1 MMETAIV
8 LGATGLVGSALVQQ
22 LLEDDACR
30 KVTVL
35 VRRSTRIHHPR
46 LEEHIIDFDR
56 PDQWRQLV
64 TGDVLFSAF
73 GTTIR
78 KAGSQEAQYKVDYT
92 YQYEVAAAAAEN
104 GVPVY
109 VLISAAYASP
119 DSKIF
124 YSRIKGELERDV
136 RKLPFRSVH
145 FLQPGMLA
153 GHRHEV
159 RVGEKMGLMVM
170 TVMGWIPVLRRFK
183 PIPATEVAAAM
194 IHAAKRPYGG
204 TTVYTMGKVFRLAK
218 GEIS

>member
-1 MMETAIV
+1 MKTAIV
-8 LGATGLVGSALVQQ
+8 LGATGMVGSALVQQ
-22 LLEDDACR
+22 LLQDDAYS
-30 KVTVL
+30 KVKVF
-35 VRRSTRIHHPR
+35 VRRSTQIHHPK
-46 LEEHIIDFDR
+46 LEEHIIDFDQ
-56 PDQWRQLV
+56 PAGWWKQV

-92 YQYEVAAAAAEN
+92 YQYQMAEAAASN
-104 GVPVY
+104 DVPIY
-109 VLISAAYASP
+109 VLVSAAYASP

-159 RVGEKMGLMVM
+159 RIGEKMGIMVM
-170 TVMGWIPVLRRFK
+170 TMVSWIPVLRRFK
-183 PIPATEVAAAM
+183 PIQAAEVARAM
-194 IHAAKRPYGG
+194 IHAAARPYGG
-204 TTVYTMGKVFRLAK
+204 TSTYTMGKVFRLAK
-218 GEIS
+218 GEM